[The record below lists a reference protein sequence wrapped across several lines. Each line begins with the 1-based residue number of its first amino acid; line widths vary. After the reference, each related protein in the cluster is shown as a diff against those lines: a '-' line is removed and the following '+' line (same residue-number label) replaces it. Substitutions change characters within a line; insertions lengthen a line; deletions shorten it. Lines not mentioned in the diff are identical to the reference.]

1 VRGNSH
7 APFGNRPTEKDPNQR
22 HLAGGRVHAGGG
34 SGKPTGGNTG
44 RAPRVDLTATQPALA
59 TGWASGSCVTSARAR
74 ARPGRAAGLF
84 GVSLNYEH

>member
-34 SGKPTGGNTG
+34 PGKPTGGNTG
-44 RAPRVDLTATQPALA
+44 RAPRVDLTAARQVLDLAVCGVRDPA
-59 TGWASGSCVTSARAR
+59 GVWIRRAR
-74 ARPGRAAGLF
+74 RVAVAR
-84 GVSLNYEH
+84 